1 MTGAPFTAELA
12 TREAFLAQVI
22 EKLGTHPCNFQTA
35 FREISTSGRDNR
47 RRAAGVLLP
56 LLFRESSPGSL
67 SAKGSFLFQLIKR
80 SSTVPQPGDLSFPG
94 GMLQP
99 VLDRILKPLVTHGP
113 FPIIRGNARKYA
125 VSQNADAFGLIS
137 LFLTNAL
144 RESWEEIRLPPSR
157 VVFLG
162 PLPTYNLNL
171 FRRTIFPVAGFVKN
185 PGLLHPNREVEKI
198 VEIPLSS
205 FYQEERFGCYQV
217 VAGHP
222 NGGIPLQY
230 PCLIHQDLDGV
241 EEVLWG
247 ATFNIIVQFL
257 EIVLNYR
264 LPEWKNG
271 PVVKRI
277 IKPDYLTGHHS
288 SRTSQFMDNIFDILN
303 RMRNHKS
310 QSSLDRKCL
319 HC

>member
-1 MTGAPFTAELA
+1 MTGAPFAAELT
-12 TREAFLAQVI
+12 TREAFLSQVI
-22 EKLGTHPCNFQTA
+22 EKLGAHPCNFQKT
-35 FREISTSGRDNR
+35 FREITTYGGDNR
-47 RRAAGVLLP
+47 RRSAGVLLP
-56 LLFRESSPGSL
+56 LLFRKSSPGSS

-113 FPIIRGNARKYA
+113 FPIIRGHARKYA

-162 PLPTYNLNL
+162 PLPTYNLTL
-171 FRRTIFPVAGFVKN
+171 FRRTIFPVAGFVEN

-205 FYQEERFGCYQV
+205 FYQEERIGCYQIV
-217 VAGHP
+217 DGRSDMKH
-222 NGGIPLQY
+222 PLQY
-230 PCLIHQDLDGV
+230 PCLIHNEPDGG

-271 PVVKRI
+271 PVIKRD
-277 IKPDYLTGHHS
+277 IKPEYLTGRRS
-288 SRTSQFMDNIFDILN
+288 S
-303 RMRNHKS
+303 
-310 QSSLDRKCL
+310 
-319 HC
+319 

>member
-1 MTGAPFTAELA
+1 MIAAPFAAELT

-56 LLFRESSPGSL
+56 LLFRESSPGSS
-67 SAKGSFLFQLIKR
+67 SAEGSFLFQLIKR
-80 SSTVPQPGDLSFPG
+80 SATVPQPGDLSFPG

-99 VLDRILKPLVTHGP
+99 VFDRILRPLVTHGP

-125 VSQNADAFGLIS
+125 VLQNADTFGLIS

-144 RESWEEIRLPPSR
+144 RESWEEIRLLPSR
-157 VVFLG
+157 VLFLG
-162 PLPTYNLNL
+162 SLPTYNLTL
-171 FRRTIFPVAGFVKN
+171 FRRTIFPVAGFVEN
-185 PGLLHPNREVEKI
+185 PGYLHPNHEVEKI
-198 VEIPLSS
+198 VEIPLLS
-205 FYQEERFGCYQV
+205 FYDVERIGCYQIV
-217 VAGHP
+217 DGRSEMKL
-222 NGGIPLQY
+222 PLQY
-230 PCLIHQDLDGV
+230 PCLIHHEPDGG

-271 PVVKRI
+271 VVIKRS
-277 IKPDYLTGHHS
+277 IKPEYLTGRLS
-288 SRTSQFMDNIFDILN
+288 S
-303 RMRNHKS
+303 
-310 QSSLDRKCL
+310 
-319 HC
+319 